1 MSFLWG
7 EERITVPAPRVAAL
21 PCKFLS
27 FHEDGLRLVC
37 SCARLLRLC
46 PQLFCPGPNGHQ
58 PISARR
64 LEPEPSAGAG
74 PALAQ
79 GFPRNSLLRRE
90 CAFKSSCDR
99 IFRSIILPPQK
110 IGCEP
115 SGIPFRLVVKLRQT
129 LIEFLCQRRHDGLW
143 YLKATRFQLEE
154 FEHSKATDIG
164 KALVKIFF
172 VSHIPV
178 SNFGWTNRK
187 RWHRAREPT
196 HAQPTFQRHTTKPQ
210 TPRFS
215 SHTSLFWTLPEQLS
229 ILHYACVPT
238 HPEPTSQNTLQ
249 TSDPNF
255 FISHIPVLNFTGTD
269 CHVTPRIWANP
280 SCTNVPR
287 YNINDQWLTSQDTPL
302 RISMFTV

>member
-1 MSFLWG
+1 MVSQ
-7 EERITVPAPRVAAL
+7 
-21 PCKFLS
+21 S
-27 FHEDGLRLVC
+27 Y
-37 SCARLLRLC
+37 S
-46 PQLFCPGPNGHQ
+46 
-58 PISARR
+58 ISARR
-64 LEPEPSAGAG
+64 VWTLKGYG
-74 PALAQ
+74 Y
-79 GFPRNSLLRRE
+79 
-90 CAFKSSCDR
+90 
-99 IFRSIILPPQK
+99 
-110 IGCEP
+110 
-115 SGIPFRLVVKLRQT
+115 RQSP
-129 LIEFLCQRRHDGLW
+129 CQD
-143 YLKATRFQLEE
+143 
-154 FEHSKATDIG
+154 
-164 KALVKIFF
+164 FF
-172 VSHIPV
+172 ISHIPV

-238 HPEPTSQNTLQ
+238 HPEQTSQNTLQ

-302 RISMFTV
+302 RISMFPV